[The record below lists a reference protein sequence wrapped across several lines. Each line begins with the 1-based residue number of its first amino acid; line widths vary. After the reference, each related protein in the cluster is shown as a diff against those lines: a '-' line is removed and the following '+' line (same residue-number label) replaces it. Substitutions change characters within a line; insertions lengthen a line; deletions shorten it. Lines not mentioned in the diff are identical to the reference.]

1 MESETDD
8 VNYWDSLD
16 WDNLEHS
23 SLALPLFQREM
34 HARAGCELSPG
45 ANALKAF
52 RPSLEHLIM
61 GKRRNAEN
69 LFHAVP
75 EGLTAAR
82 YHLERAKAIE
92 GQILDL
98 ATEHLEI
105 LRQATGL
112 QVSMTCPRHLDFEYH
127 AFLLTVR
134 RTLDYFAYGCSALF
148 NESSS
153 SFRRLAKTIDGRLP
167 KRASSAL
174 VAVLNKETPLVEQ
187 LIGAAG
193 KKTTR
198 DKIAHTEYVLSG
210 NVNLTIGNDG
220 RLEVRIIG
228 GGESVFPWTPTPTPV
243 TLVTSRE
250 STGVVVATL
259 TPTLEQRLLS
269 VERFLLMCYEALAT
283 APAN

>member
-1 MESETDD
+1 MESETED
-8 VNYWDSLD
+8 VKYWDTLD
-16 WDNLEHS
+16 WGNLEHP
-23 SLALPLFQREM
+23 SLALPLFQHEM

-45 ANALKAF
+45 AIALRDF
-52 RPSLEHLIM
+52 RQSLEHLTR
-61 GKRRNAEN
+61 GKRRQAEN
-69 LFHAVP
+69 LFYAVP

-82 YHLERAKAIE
+82 YHLDRAKGIE
-92 GQILDL
+92 GRILDL

-105 LRQATGL
+105 LREATGM

-134 RTLDYFAYGCSALF
+134 RTLDYFAYGCAALF

-153 SFRRLAKTIDGRLP
+153 SFRRLAKTIDGRPP
-167 KRASSAL
+167 KAASRAL
-174 VAVLNKETPLVEQ
+174 VAVLNKETPLIEA

-210 NVNLTIGNDG
+210 NVNLTLGTDG

-228 GGESVFPWTPTPTPV
+228 GGESLFPWTPTPV
-243 TLVTSRE
+243 KLLASRE
-250 STGVVVATL
+250 STAVVVATL

-269 VERFLLMCYEALAT
+269 VESFLLMCYDALAA
-283 APAN
+283 APSG